1 MGKIKKKDLWSLEQ
15 YATARV
21 NFRKQII
28 EHKRSRRLSLGSHAT
43 LFFEDFLTIKYQ
55 IQEMLRIEKIFEAL
69 AIEEEILAYNP
80 LVPDGTNWKATLM
93 FEYPDPLERNQA
105 LANMTGIEH
114 QVWTQVDGFE
124 KNFANANDDL
134 DRTNENKTAAVHFLR
149 FEFNNEEIDAMKNG
163 EHIELGI
170 DHELLDYTVQLIG
183 PERTS
188 LIQDFD

>member
-1 MGKIKKKDLWSLEQ
+1 MGVVTITELLGLDEYESHRPEIQNELMLLRQ
-15 YATARV
+15 TL
-21 NFRKQII
+21 
-28 EHKRSRRLSLGSHAT
+28 RLSLGSIMSLA
-43 LFFEDFLTIKYQ
+43 FENRRTVWYQ
-55 IQEMLRIEKIFEAL
+55 IQEMLRIEKIFEPL

-80 LVPDGTNWKATLM
+80 LIPDGTNWKATLM

>member
-1 MGKIKKKDLWSLEQ
+1 MEKIKKKDLWSLEQ
-15 YATARV
+15 YAKARI
-21 NFRKQII
+21 NFRKRIL

-55 IQEMLRIEKIFEAL
+55 VQEMLRIEKIFEPL
-69 AIEEEILAYNP
+69 AIEEEMQAYNP
-80 LVPDGTNWKATLM
+80 LIPDGTNWKATLM
-93 FEYPDPLERNQA
+93 FEYPDPLERHRA

-114 QVWTQVDGFE
+114 QVWTQVNGFE
-124 KNFANANDDL
+124 KNFGNANDDL
-134 DRTNENKTAAVHFLR
+134 ERTNEKKTAAVHFLR
-149 FEFNNEEIDAMKNG
+149 FEFTDEEINAMKNG

-170 DHELLDYTVQLIG
+170 DHKFLCYAVQLIG